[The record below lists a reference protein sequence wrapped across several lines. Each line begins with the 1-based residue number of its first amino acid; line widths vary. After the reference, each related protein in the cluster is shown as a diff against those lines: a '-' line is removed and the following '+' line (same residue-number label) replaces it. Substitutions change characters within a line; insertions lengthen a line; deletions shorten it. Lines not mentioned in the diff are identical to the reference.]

1 MSLLS
6 EVSKTVLNAQLVYTK
21 TTGSLLPSPSPSLV
35 QPYVQTGTPVLIPD
49 MLSNR
54 YGLGAFDENTTT
66 FAFPV
71 ARVDNSAIFHIFTN
85 SAVTNAPPQFT
96 LAATIPIA
104 GATTFGYMFSAI
116 SHNGLVYAV
125 TAPNDNILT
134 GALFVFTRPTIT
146 SQVWSQVATV
156 YGAASGDTYGSAVSM
171 SADGSVIAVGV
182 PNKNGGVGETN
193 VYNFDYA
200 TGVLS
205 PVVTTLVG
213 TDAVGPSNQG
223 YAVKLSG
230 DGQTVAVG
238 GSNDAGGVGAVWM
251 FKYNSTTSTWSQTG
265 SKLVPLTPNTFTG
278 IGGSVSLSYDGTT
291 LAIASLT
298 PSIVFLYFLNDDGT
312 WVQRQTIYPLGVAPL
327 GQTYAVAL
335 NDNGNVLTFDDWVGR
350 GGVFVY
356 NRQPDGLWVQNGA
369 QRVATGELITQ
380 FLYLSAMSPSGSMFA
395 SVPTSAPPVP
405 GNPIVFTIFQ

>member
-21 TTGSLLPSPSPSLV
+21 TTGSLLPSSPSPSLV

-71 ARVDNSAIFHIFTN
+71 TKADNSAIFHIFTN
-85 SAVTNAPPQFT
+85 SAVTDAPPQFT

-104 GATTFGYMFSAI
+104 GATTVGYMFSAI
-116 SHNGLVYAV
+116 SRNGLVYAV
-125 TAPNDNILT
+125 TAPSDHNFT
-134 GALFVFTRPTIT
+134 GALFVFTRPTVT

-156 YGAASGDTYGSAVSM
+156 YGGAINDNYGSAVSM
-171 SADGSVIAVGV
+171 SANGSVIAVGV
-182 PNKNGGVGETN
+182 FNKNGGIGETN
-193 VYNFDYA
+193 VFNFNYT

-205 PVVTTLVG
+205 LAATLVG
-213 TDAVGPSNQG
+213 TDAVDPSNQG

-230 DGQTVAVG
+230 DGQTLAVG

>member
-1 MSLLS
+1 
-6 EVSKTVLNAQLVYTK
+6 
-21 TTGSLLPSPSPSLV
+21 
-35 QPYVQTGTPVLIPD
+35 

-71 ARVDNSAIFHIFTN
+71 ARADNSAVFHIFTN
-85 SAVTNAPPQFT
+85 SAATGAPPQFT
-96 LAATIPIA
+96 LTATIPIA

-125 TAPNDNILT
+125 TAPNDHNFT
-134 GALFVFTRPTIT
+134 GALFVFTRQTAA
-146 SQVWSQVATV
+146 SQAWTQVATV

-182 PNKNGGVGETN
+182 SNKNGGVGETN
-193 VYNFDYA
+193 VYIFNYA
-200 TGVLS
+200 LGVLS
-205 PVVTTLVG
+205 PVLATLVG
-213 TDAVGPSNQG
+213 TDAAGQSNQG

-230 DGQTVAVG
+230 DGQTLAVG

-251 FKYNSTTSTWSQTG
+251 FTYNSTSSTWTQTG
-265 SKLVPLTPNTFTG
+265 SKLVPLTPNSFNG

-291 LAIASLT
+291 LAVASLT
-298 PSIVFLYFLNDDGT
+298 PIVFLYFLNDDGT

-327 GQTYAVAL
+327 GQLYLVAL
-335 NDNGNVLTFDDWVGR
+335 NDNGDLLTFDDWVGR

-356 NRQPDGLWVQNGA
+356 NRQADGLWVQNGA

-380 FLYLSAMSPSGSMFA
+380 ILYLSAMSPSGSMFA
-395 SVPTSAPPVP
+395 SVPTSAPPLP